1 MRGPHR
7 LEVTAVRP
15 LTEESSAVHLA
26 VPDDVAGVFA
36 FEPGQHLTIVRTED
50 GEEVRRSYSIC
61 VPARSGELA
70 VGVRHLPGGRFSS
83 FVADGLRPGDALDV
97 LPPSGRFGPQI
108 DPTTSRHHACI
119 AAGSGITPVLSIVA
133 TVLAEEPGS
142 RCTVVYGN
150 RRTDTIM
157 FLEELGD
164 LKNRYP
170 SRLQTVHVL
179 SREPQP
185 VPLLEG
191 RLDAPKLA
199 ALLDALLPP
208 ESVDEWYLCG
218 PFGMVHDARV
228 LLLDRGVDPG
238 HVHRELF
245 HADAAPVTT
254 PAPVV
259 DSANGAATVTI
270 MLDGRRTTFPVA
282 GGSILEAALRNRP
295 DAPYACK
302 GGVCGTCRCRILEG
316 EVAMDHSYALEA
328 DEVDA
333 GVVLACQ
340 AHPRSERIVLDFDA
354 R

>member
-7 LEVTAVRP
+7 LEVADVRRLTPESTAVHF
-15 LTEESSAVHLA
+15 S
-26 VPDDVAGVFA
+26 VPDDLAEVFA
-36 FEPGQHLTIVRTED
+36 HEAGQHVTIVREED

-70 VGVRHLPGGRFSS
+70 VGVRHLPGGRFSG
-83 FVADGLRPGDALDV
+83 FVADGLRAGDVLDV
-97 LPPSGRFGPQI
+97 LPPAGRFGPEI
-108 DPTTSRHHACI
+108 SPGVGRHHAFV
-119 AAGSGITPVLSIVA
+119 AAGSGITPVISIVA

-157 FLEELGD
+157 FVEELED

-170 SRLQTVHVL
+170 SRLQLVHVL
-179 SREPQP
+179 SRESQP

-191 RLDAPKLA
+191 RLDAGRLG

-208 ESVDEWYLCG
+208 DEVDEWYLCG
-218 PFGMVHDARV
+218 PFGMVQDARA
-228 LLLDRGVDPG
+228 LLRERGVATE
-238 HVHRELF
+238 HIHRELF
-245 HADAAPVTT
+245 HADAAPV
-254 PAPVV
+254 AARAAQE
-259 DSANGAATVTI
+259 SGNGAASVTI
-270 MLDGRRTTFPVA
+270 VLDGRRSTFPVD

-302 GGVCGTCRCRILEG
+302 GGVCGTCRCRIVEG
-316 EVAMDHSYALEA
+316 EVAMDHSYALEE

>member
-7 LEVTAVRP
+7 LEVADVRP
-15 LTEESSAVHLA
+15 LTPESTAVHFS
-26 VPDDVAGVFA
+26 VPDDLAEVFA
-36 FEPGQHLTIVRTED
+36 HEAGQHVTIVREED

-70 VGVRHLPGGRFSS
+70 VGVRHLPGGRFSG
-83 FVADGLRPGDALDV
+83 FVADGLRAGDVLDV
-97 LPPSGRFGPQI
+97 LPPAGRFGPEI
-108 DPTTSRHHACI
+108 SPDVSRHHAFV
-119 AAGSGITPVLSIVA
+119 AAGSGITPVISIVA

-157 FLEELGD
+157 FVEELED

-170 SRLQTVHVL
+170 SRLQLVHVL
-179 SREPQP
+179 SRESQP

-191 RLDAPKLA
+191 RLDAGRLG

-208 ESVDEWYLCG
+208 DEVDEWYLCG
-218 PFGMVHDARV
+218 PFGMVQDARA
-228 LLLDRGVDPG
+228 LLRERGVATE
-238 HVHRELF
+238 HIHRELF
-245 HADAAPVTT
+245 HADAAPVA
-254 PAPVV
+254 APTAQE
-259 DSANGAATVTI
+259 SGNGAATVTI
-270 MLDGRRTTFPVA
+270 VLDGRRSTFPVD

-302 GGVCGTCRCRILEG
+302 GGVCGTCRCRIVEG
-316 EVAMDHSYALEA
+316 EVAMDHSYALEE

>member
-1 MRGPHR
+1 
-7 LEVTAVRP
+7 VTAVRP
-15 LTEESSAVHLA
+15 LTEEATAVHLA
-26 VPDDVAGVFA
+26 VPDELAGVFA
-36 FEPGQHLTIVRTED
+36 FEAGQHVTIVRAED

-70 VGVRHLPGGRFSS
+70 VGVRHLPAGRFSS
-83 FVADGLRPGDALDV
+83 FVADGLRPGDVLDV
-97 LPPSGRFGPQI
+97 LPPAGRFGPEI
-108 DPTTSRHHACI
+108 DPAASRHHACI
-119 AAGSGITPVLSIVA
+119 AAGSGITPVISIVA

-157 FLEELGD
+157 FLEELED

-170 SRLQTVHVL
+170 SRLQIVHVL
-179 SREPQP
+179 SREAQP

-191 RLDAPKLA
+191 RLDAPRLS

-208 ESVDEWYLCG
+208 QSVDEWYLCG
-218 PFGMVHDARV
+218 PFAMVHDARA
-228 LLLDRGVDPG
+228 LLLERGVDAA

-245 HADAAPVTT
+245 HADAAPVVRAPE
-254 PAPVV
+254 PAG
-259 DSANGAATVTI
+259 GASVTI
-270 MLDGRRTTFPVA
+270 VLDGRRTTFAVA

-302 GGVCGTCRCRILEG
+302 GGVCGTCRCRIVEG
-316 EVAMDHSYALEA
+316 EVAMDHAYALEQ

>member
-1 MRGPHR
+1 
-7 LEVTAVRP
+7 
-15 LTEESSAVHLA
+15 
-26 VPDDVAGVFA
+26 
-36 FEPGQHLTIVRTED
+36 
-50 GEEVRRSYSIC
+50 
-61 VPARSGELA
+61 
-70 VGVRHLPGGRFSS
+70 
-83 FVADGLRPGDALDV
+83 
-97 LPPSGRFGPQI
+97 
-108 DPTTSRHHACI
+108 
-119 AAGSGITPVLSIVA
+119 
-133 TVLAEEPGS
+133 
-142 RCTVVYGN
+142 
-150 RRTDTIM
+150 
-157 FLEELGD
+157 
-164 LKNRYP
+164 
-170 SRLQTVHVL
+170 
-179 SREPQP
+179 
-185 VPLLEG
+185 
-191 RLDAPKLA
+191 
-199 ALLDALLPP
+199 
-208 ESVDEWYLCG
+208 
-218 PFGMVHDARV
+218 
-228 LLLDRGVDPG
+228 VDPG

>member
-15 LTEESSAVHLA
+15 LTEESTAVHLA
-26 VPDDVAGVFA
+26 VPEDLADVFA
-36 FEPGQHLTIVRTED
+36 FEAGQHVTVVRTED

-83 FVADGLRPGDALDV
+83 FVAGGLRAGDALDV
-97 LPPSGRFGPQI
+97 LPPAGRFGPEI
-108 DPTTSRHHACI
+108 DPAASRHHACI
-119 AAGSGITPVLSIVA
+119 AAGSGITPVISIVA

-157 FLEELGD
+157 FVEELED

-170 SRLQTVHVL
+170 SRLQIVHVL
-179 SREPQP
+179 SRESQP

-191 RLDAPKLA
+191 RLDPQRLT

-218 PFGMVHDARV
+218 PFGMVHDARSV
-228 LLLDRGVDPG
+228 LLERGVDAK

-245 HADAAPVTT
+245 HADAAPVT
-254 PAPVV
+254 APQTTESV
-259 DSANGAATVTI
+259 NGAATVTI
-270 MLDGRRTTFPVA
+270 VLDGRRSTFPVA

-302 GGVCGTCRCRILEG
+302 GGVCGTCRCRIVEG
-316 EVAMDHSYALEA
+316 EVAMDHCYALEQ